1 MRIAALHRS
10 DWQSFGLKGWISYK
24 IIGCNST
31 GRLQQKAALDF
42 QERLIAGIAV
52 STY

>member
-31 GRLQQKAALDF
+31 GRLQQKAAL
-42 QERLIAGIAV
+42 ERLIAGIAV